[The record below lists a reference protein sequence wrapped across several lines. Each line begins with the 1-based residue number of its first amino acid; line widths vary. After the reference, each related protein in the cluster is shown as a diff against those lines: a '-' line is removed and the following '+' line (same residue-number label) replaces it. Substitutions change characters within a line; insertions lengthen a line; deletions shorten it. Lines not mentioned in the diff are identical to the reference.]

1 MKQLVDLEARGR
13 VRRASMLPLSVVC
26 AALTE
31 FGRCDAT
38 SAILTAV
45 HKMPRRWHLEAQ
57 AEEDRARREEDLCLT
72 AELEALDEACDEM
85 ADVDLAFEMLT
96 APLPY
101 DAAPED
107 ASKTSNMAL
116 APVPA
121 AVEQQLAQYAAYR
134 QQPFNRHR
142 STGAAAVE
150 DTTVESDRANA
161 LRWLG
166 YLKAEHGQ
174 PPSLKLFGHER
185 VGEWT
190 EAWILKLRGLGLKGS
205 TIAVYVNGV
214 LSVSAF
220 ACAALVGEEGELC
233 PTHELLTLRK
243 QAEAISKQER
253 LFEAKHPA
261 WLSWEDAQKA
271 RQACV
276 AKLNAATERRAKQA
290 LLKDALVLAFH
301 TLQPPDRVGGA
312 SRPPRAAHAPRRS
325 PRAAHAA
332 HARRPA
338 VVRRLRLGHPN
349 GSLYKAP
356 GEASYTVDLS
366 RMKHKTSRFYGP
378 QISTLPAAIQPFVE
392 AYEQS
397 IVFEMTGDNPYLFS
411 QASSWQWRQVN
422 TWLQHGNTRAEPRR

>member
-1 MKQLVDLEARGR
+1 MKELVDLEARGR

-45 HKMPRRWHLEAQ
+45 HKMPRRWQLEAQ

-150 DTTVESDRANA
+150 GTTVESDRANA

-174 PPSLKLFGHER
+174 PPSLRLFAHER

-220 ACAALVGEEGELC
+220 ACAALAGEEGELC
-233 PTHELLTLRK
+233 PTHELLALRK

-312 SRPPRAAHAPRRS
+312 SRAAPRPSRPAARRS
-325 PRAAHAA
+325 RRSRPPARQWCAACASA
-332 HARRPA
+332 TRTARCTRRPA
-338 VVRRLRLGHPN
+338 RPRTR
-349 GSLYKAP
+349 S
-356 GEASYTVDLS
+356 
-366 RMKHKTSRFYGP
+366 TS
-378 QISTLPAAIQPFVE
+378 AA
-392 AYEQS
+392 
-397 IVFEMTGDNPYLFS
+397 
-411 QASSWQWRQVN
+411 
-422 TWLQHGNTRAEPRR
+422 